1 MGDNLSYNLCDYVNK
16 LIENLTT
23 NEQVARDS
31 LSLIDTSINKRLIL
45 RQEFDISEEGKRLT
59 SLKNTRRNYTTLIIN
74 AT

>member
-31 LSLIDTSINKRLIL
+31 LSLIVISINKRLIL

>member
-59 SLKNTRRNYTTLIIN
+59 SLK
-74 AT
+74 

>member
-1 MGDNLSYNLCDYVNK
+1 MSYNLCDYVNK

-45 RQEFDISEEGKRLT
+45 RQEFDISEDKEKI
-59 SLKNTRRNYTTLIIN
+59 K
-74 AT
+74 